1 MRKLMLFTI
10 GFTIACAVGVYFA
23 FGNWLLLLGVVSL
36 VSLIAL
42 FFTKSENCKK
52 AACILFG
59 LVIGLVWL
67 WGFDR
72 LYLSPAR
79 QMDGQTAQLHI
90 EVSEFSEPTD
100 HGIRAEGKVKLGGRT
115 YCVLFYINDDVTL
128 SPGNTVSGEFELR
141 YTGSGMDNVTYYGS
155 KGIFLLA
162 YPEGDDFTIV
172 PESNTAKY
180 FAPVLRH
187 KILALMNK
195 IFPGETR
202 AFAKALLLGDT
213 SEMPHKTA
221 QSLRD
226 SGIYHISAVSGMHVS
241 ILFALIYLLCGK
253 QRVLTAVIGIPVLF
267 VFAAVAG
274 FSPSVVRA
282 GVMQG
287 LMILAL
293 LLNKGYDPPTAL
305 AAAVLGILAV
315 NPLSITSVSFQLS
328 VGCMVGIFLF
338 SSRIYQ
344 YLFEKVKP
352 EKSKRKSLKARLL
365 RWSIGSI
372 SVTLGAMS
380 LTMPLCAI
388 YFGSISLAGIVA
400 NLLLLWL
407 ISLIFYGIMAACAF
421 GALWLPLGKI
431 VGWIICLPIR
441 AVLFVAEV
449 IGNMPLS
456 TLYTGSIYIVAW
468 LVFLYILLMVFLKS
482 KKKHPW
488 IFTGCLLV
496 GLAAAVT
503 FSWLEHKTDEYSIT
517 ALDVGQGQCLIL
529 QKDDRFYVV
538 DCGGDSG
545 SEAANRAAQHL
556 KSQGV
561 FRIDGLII
569 THYDED
575 HAGGAAELLGRIPAD
590 QIYLPLIEEEHDIL
604 AELTVSYGDQIVW
617 VDQIVTLK
625 SDDLTII
632 PSEQGEDSNE
642 SSLCILFQPENC
654 DILITG
660 DRSFEGEKEL
670 METVDLPDLE
680 ILVAGHHGSK
690 TSTSWEL
697 LSETR
702 PEVVIISVGANNRY
716 GHPTWETLERLD
728 LFGCE
733 VYRTD
738 LKGTVTFRG

>member
-1 MRKLMLFTI
+1 
-10 GFTIACAVGVYFA
+10 
-23 FGNWLLLLGVVSL
+23 
-36 VSLIAL
+36 
-42 FFTKSENCKK
+42 
-52 AACILFG
+52 
-59 LVIGLVWL
+59 
-67 WGFDR
+67 
-72 LYLSPAR
+72 
-79 QMDGQTAQLHI
+79 
-90 EVSEFSEPTD
+90 
-100 HGIRAEGKVKLGGRT
+100 
-115 YCVLFYINDDVTL
+115 
-128 SPGNTVSGEFELR
+128 
-141 YTGSGMDNVTYYGS
+141 
-155 KGIFLLA
+155 
-162 YPEGDDFTIV
+162 
-172 PESNTAKY
+172 
-180 FAPVLRH
+180 
-187 KILALMNK
+187 
-195 IFPGETR
+195 
-202 AFAKALLLGDT
+202 
-213 SEMPHKTA
+213 
-221 QSLRD
+221 
-226 SGIYHISAVSGMHVS
+226 
-241 ILFALIYLLCGK
+241 
-253 QRVLTAVIGIPVLF
+253 
-267 VFAAVAG
+267 
-274 FSPSVVRA
+274 
-282 GVMQG
+282 
-287 LMILAL
+287 
-293 LLNKGYDPPTAL
+293 
-305 AAAVLGILAV
+305 
-315 NPLSITSVSFQLS
+315 
-328 VGCMVGIFLF
+328 MVGIFLF

-407 ISLIFYGIMAACAF
+407 ISLIFYGIMAACAL

-431 VGWIICLPIR
+431 VGWIIYLPIR

-529 QKDDRFYVV
+529 QKDDRFYMV